1 MKNFVLLI
9 AILLIAVPSF
19 SQKKGKVK
27 NKKSIRTAIILANTT
42 NVIFEMNKKNGLN
55 QLYLLTGAAKDTLLI
70 KSVAESIIILPA
82 SCKLK
87 LFTANATPLLNV
99 TWIENSVIGD
109 AKIKIENITKV
120 NNDIWELAA
129 RNQALSNTQ
138 ITTNIKEI
146 VYLDR
151 LKNASETQ
159 ERNRK
164 EGLEFILQPNGDVT
178 LFTKTVTNTMNYN
191 AADKKYKFKKNK

>member
-1 MKNFVLLI
+1 MKKIVLI
-9 AILLIAVPSF
+9 FAILLITAPSF
-19 SQKKGKVK
+19 SQKKGKAK
-27 NKKSIRTAIILANTT
+27 NKKITKTAITLANTT

-70 KSVAESIIILPA
+70 KSIAESIIILPT

-87 LFTANATPLLNV
+87 SFTAGATPLLNV
-99 TWIENSVIGD
+99 TWVENSVIGD
-109 AKIKIENITKV
+109 AKTKIENITKV
-120 NNDIWELAA
+120 NNDIWELAT

-138 ITTNIKEI
+138 TTTNIKEI
-146 VYLDR
+146 VFLDR

-164 EGLEFILQPNGDVT
+164 EGFEFVLQPNGDVQ
-178 LFTKTVTNTMNYN
+178 LSNKSSTNIMNYN
-191 AADKKYKFKKNK
+191 IADKKYKFKKK

>member
-87 LFTANATPLLNV
+87 FFTANATPLLNV

-109 AKIKIENITKV
+109 AKTKIENITKV

-129 RNQALSNTQ
+129 RNQAMSNTQ

-151 LKNASETQ
+151 LRNASETQ

-191 AADKKYKFKKNK
+191 AADKKYKFKKK